1 MQDFARILVALAHQ
15 ASDGDL
21 IRYSALLAQIWPKAR
36 FDWVHVRP
44 AGSPAPA
51 GPGLTLEALET
62 HVGSFLGEGLA
73 RTSRFYV
80 LDGEPVDRLLEFS
93 ARHRTDLVL
102 MGHGR
107 SSSRRRSLARRM
119 AMNAPCSVWLAPE
132 GAHLTLS
139 RILVPVDLSARSAD
153 ALAMACSLAAAAG
166 IEELTALHVYFN
178 EAAAT
183 YDEYEETL
191 LENNEDAFYRFV
203 ARIDLRGADVKPIFV
218 ESPEIARTILR
229 VAGEQKFD
237 LIVMGTRGRS
247 RSASIMLG
255 SETEHAIVETRVPLL
270 AVKHFGARLPLVR
283 ALLDRRFQRRGGERF
298 T

>member
-1 MQDFARILVALAHQ
+1 MHDFARILVALAHQ
-15 ASDGDL
+15 PADGDL
-21 IRYSALLAQIWPKAR
+21 IRYSALLAQVWPKAR
-36 FDWVHVRP
+36 FEWVHVLP
-44 AGSPAPA
+44 AGSPPPER
-51 GPGLTLEALET
+51 PGRTQEALEA
-62 HVGSFLGEGLA
+62 HVETFLGEGIA
-73 RTSRFYV
+73 GRSRFYV
-80 LDGEPVDRLLEFS
+80 LNGEPVDRLLEFT

-102 MGHGR
+102 MGHRRGR
-107 SSSRRRSLARRM
+107 TGRRSLARRL

-132 GAHLTLS
+132 GGLVTLS

-166 IEELTALHVYFN
+166 IEKITALHVYFN

-191 LENNEDAFYRFV
+191 LENEEDAFYRFV
-203 ARIDLRGADVKPIFV
+203 ARIDLRGIDVKPLFV

-229 VAGEQKFD
+229 AAGEQKAD

-247 RSASIMLG
+247 RSASILLG
-255 SETEHAIVETRVPLL
+255 SETEHAIVETRIPLL

-283 ALLDRRFQRRGGERF
+283 ALLDRRFQRGPGGRF